1 MEMTLTNLKRYCL
14 ENYGVVIQDPFIK
27 KMTTF
32 RKISHNVSACEIEPV
47 IEWCKKYKECIDN
60 GYITLIELQN
70 RIKEECGLVINSTN
84 IHKRKPQ
91 VVKLSTHYLFIKDW
105 QRIIEY
111 YKIPRG
117 QRRNETL
124 LKMGKSA
131 SEISKKCQQ
140 NRRGDYVSVNS
151 IAKSLDKE
159 YDTIKRAIEYLKLTP
174 IKIEQNG
181 TTWYEKSVFDEVK
194 KFFDEN
200 PNSTEIFY
208 KDTVM
213 RKYGVEN
220 VSQSE
225 EIKEKKRNT
234 SIKNFGVDNHAK
246 LESSR
251 KRCSEVNKK
260 NAKSRISKGRKTKEN
275 SIIKFEQENDC
286 ISLVHLNK
294 RDNIGYDKYG
304 RFSEAIHK
312 MELDYLEYKDNIF
325 VKNEDVPKIHEYRKI
340 CHEHLTSY
348 FENDILDFVKSIY
361 SGKVLNNIRKIIYPK
376 ELDIYIPQKKVAI
389 ECDGLYW
396 HSNEIKPNNYHL
408 DKTTACEEKGIQ
420 LLHIFEDEWNFKKD
434 ICKSIIAESLSIYQ
448 NIIDSKECIVNKI
461 SENLAKEFL
470 ENNSI
475 YEFEVCDD
483 YFGLFYNDEL
493 IYVISLK
500 NKQSIIQECSKL
512 NTFVEN
518 GLNKLID
525 FIITRDN
532 YSVFIEVDRR
542 LQNIEFYKS
551 CGFEKVSESEPNYFY
566 IFGGKRE
573 KEISKLAEN
582 YRFSEEETRR
592 IYDCGII
599 KMKFSK

>member
-32 RKISHNVSACEIEPV
+32 RKISHNVSACEIEPI
-47 IEWCKKYKECIDN
+47 IEWCEKYKECIDN
-60 GYITLIELQN
+60 GYITLTELQN
-70 RIKEECGLVINSTN
+70 RIKEECGLIINSTN
-84 IHKRKPQ
+84 IHKRNPQ
-91 VVKLSTHYLFIKDW
+91 VVKLSNHYLFIKDW
-105 QRIIEY
+105 KRIIEY

-131 SEISKKCQQ
+131 SEISKKCLQ
-140 NRRGDYVSVNS
+140 NRKGDYIS
-151 IAKSLDKE
+151 IASIGKDLNKDYYTS
-159 YDTIKRAIEYLKLTP
+159 KRAIDYLKIKP
-174 IKIEQNG
+174 SKIEKNG
-181 TTWYEKSVFDEVK
+181 ICWYEKSVFNNVK
-194 KFFDEN
+194 KFFAEN
-200 PNSTEIFY
+200 PNSAKIFY

-220 VSQSE
+220 ISQSE

-234 SIKNFGVDNHAK
+234 SIKNFGVDNHTK

-251 KRCSEVNKK
+251 KRYSELNKK
-260 NAKSRISKGRKTKEN
+260 NAKSRMSKASKTREDN
-275 SIIKFEQENDC
+275 ILKFEQENNC
-286 ISLVHLNK
+286 ISLIHLNK

-312 MELDYLEYKDNIF
+312 MGLDYLEYKDNIF

-361 SGKVLNNIRKIIYPK
+361 DGEVLNNIRKIIYPK

-396 HSNEIKPNNYHL
+396 HSDKMKPNNYHL
-408 DKTTACEEKGIQ
+408 DKTITCEEKGIR
-420 LLHIFEDEWNFKKD
+420 LLHIFEDEWNFKKE
-434 ICKSIIAESLSIYQ
+434 ICKSIIAESLGIYK
-448 NIIDSKECIVNKI
+448 NIINSQECVVKEI
-461 SENLAKEFL
+461 SEILAKEFL

-475 YEFEVCDD
+475 YEFKIANN
-483 YFGLFYNDEL
+483 YFGLFYNNEL
-493 IYVISLK
+493 IYVVSLK
-500 NKQSIIQECSKL
+500 DKQYIVQECVKL

-518 GLNKLID
+518 GLIKLID
-525 FIITRDN
+525 FIIAKNND
-532 YSVFIEVDRR
+532 SIFIEIDRR
-542 LQNIEFYKS
+542 LQNVEFYKY

>member
-1 MEMTLTNLKRYCL
+1 MEMTLTSLKKYCL
-14 ENYGVVIQDPFIK
+14 KTYGVSIQDPFIK

-32 RKISHNVSACEIEPV
+32 RKTDDGWLMCKVEP
-47 IEWCKKYKECIDN
+47 IFKWCKKYKECIDN
-60 GYITLIELQN
+60 GYITLTELQN
-70 RIKEECGLVINSTN
+70 RIKEECGLIINGTN
-84 IHKRKPQ
+84 IHKRNPQ
-91 VVKLSTHYLFIKDW
+91 VVKLSNHYLFIKDW
-105 QRIIEY
+105 KRIIEY

-131 SEISKKCQQ
+131 SEIAKKCLQ

-181 TTWYEKSVFDEVK
+181 TTWYEKSVFDEIK

-200 PNSTEIFY
+200 PNSAKIFY

-234 SIKNFGVDNHAK
+234 SIKNFGVDNHTK

-251 KRCSEVNKK
+251 KRYSELNKK
-260 NAKSRISKGRKTKEN
+260 NAKSRMSKASKTREDN
-275 SIIKFEQENDC
+275 ILKFEQENDC
-286 ISLVHLNK
+286 ISLIHLNK

-312 MELDYLEYKDNIF
+312 MGLDYLEYKDNIF

-361 SGKVLNNIRKIIYPK
+361 DGEVLNNIRKIIYPK

-396 HSNEIKPNNYHL
+396 HSDKMKPNDYHFN
-408 DKTTACEEKGIQ
+408 KTLACEEKGIR
-420 LLHIFEDEWNFKKD
+420 LLHIFEDEWNFKKE
-434 ICKSIIAESLSIYQ
+434 ICKSIIAESLGIYK
-448 NIIDSKECIVNKI
+448 NIINSQECVVKEI
-461 SENLAKEFL
+461 SEILAKEFL

-475 YEFEVCDD
+475 YEFKIANN
-483 YFGLFYNDEL
+483 YFGLFYNNEL
-493 IYVISLK
+493 IYVVSLK
-500 NKQSIIQECSKL
+500 DKQYIVQECAKL

-518 GLNKLID
+518 GLNKLIN
-525 FIITRDN
+525 FIITQTN
-532 YSVFIEVDRR
+532 NSVFIEVDRR
-542 LQNIEFYKS
+542 LQNIEFYKY

>member
-1 MEMTLTNLKRYCL
+1 
-14 ENYGVVIQDPFIK
+14 
-27 KMTTF
+27 
-32 RKISHNVSACEIEPV
+32 
-47 IEWCKKYKECIDN
+47 
-60 GYITLIELQN
+60 
-70 RIKEECGLVINSTN
+70 
-84 IHKRKPQ
+84 
-91 VVKLSTHYLFIKDW
+91 
-105 QRIIEY
+105 
-111 YKIPRG
+111 
-117 QRRNETL
+117 
-124 LKMGKSA
+124 MGKSA
-131 SEISKKCQQ
+131 SEISKKWQA

-151 IAKSLDKE
+151 IAKELNKD
-159 YDTIKRAIEYLKLTP
+159 YYTIKRVVDYLKIKP
-174 IKIEQNG
+174 SKIEKNG
-181 TTWYEKSVFDEVK
+181 ICWYEKSVFNNVK
-194 KFFDEN
+194 KFFAEN
-200 PNSTEIFY
+200 PNSAEMFY

-213 RKYGVEN
+213 TKYGVEN

-234 SIKNFGVDNHAK
+234 SIKNFGVDNHTK

-251 KRCSEVNKK
+251 KRYSELNKK
-260 NAKSRISKGRKTKEN
+260 NAKSRMSKASKTREDN
-275 SIIKFEQENDC
+275 ILKFEQENDC
-286 ISLVHLNK
+286 ISLIHLNK

-312 MELDYLEYKDNIF
+312 IGLDYLEYKDNVF
-325 VKNEDVPKIHEYRKI
+325 VKNEDVPKMHEYRKI

-361 SGKVLNNIRKIIYPK
+361 DGEVLNNIRKIIYPK

-396 HSNEIKPNNYHL
+396 HSDKMKPNDYHFN
-408 DKTTACEEKGIQ
+408 KTLACEEKEIR
-420 LLHIFEDEWNFKKD
+420 LLHIFEDEWNFKKE
-434 ICKSIIAESLSIYQ
+434 ICKSIIAESLGIYQ
-448 NIIDSKECIVNKI
+448 NIVDSKECVVNKI

-475 YEFEVCDD
+475 YEFEVSDD
-483 YFGLFYNDEL
+483 YFGLFYKNEL
-493 IYVISLK
+493 IYVVSLK
-500 NKQSIIQECSKL
+500 DKQYIVQECVKL

-518 GLNKLID
+518 GLIKLID
-525 FIITRDN
+525 FIIAKN
-532 YSVFIEVDRR
+532 NNPIFIEIDRR
-542 LQNIEFYKS
+542 LQNIEFYKY

>member
-47 IEWCKKYKECIDN
+47 IEWCEKYKECIDE
-60 GYITLIELQN
+60 GCIKLCELQDK
-70 RIKEECGLVINSTN
+70 IKEECGLN
-84 IHKRKPQ
+84 IDSRDIYEQKPQ
-91 VVKLSTHYLFIKDW
+91 IIKLSRQLVFIKDW

-117 QRRNETL
+117 QRRSETL

-131 SEISKKCQQ
+131 SEISKKWQA

-151 IAKSLDKE
+151 IAKELNKD
-159 YDTIKRAIEYLKLTP
+159 YYTIKRVIEYLRITP
-174 IKIEQNG
+174 CKIDNNCD
-181 TTWYEKSVFDEVK
+181 WYEKSTLDKVK
-194 KFFDEN
+194 QFYNEHSNAQSFL
-200 PNSTEIFY
+200 Y

-213 RKYGVEN
+213 RKYSVEN

-251 KRCSEVNKK
+251 KRLSEQSKK
-260 NAKSRISKGRKTKEN
+260 NAKSRMSKASKTREDN
-275 SIIKFEQENDC
+275 ILKFEQENDC
-286 ISLVHLNK
+286 ISLIHLNK

-312 MELDYLEYKDNIF
+312 MGLDYLEYKDNIF

-340 CHEHLTSY
+340 CHEYLTSY

-361 SGKVLNNIRKIIYPK
+361 DGEVLNNIRKIIYPK

-396 HSNEIKPNNYHL
+396 HSDKIKPNDYHFN
-408 DKTTACEEKGIQ
+408 KTLACEEKGIR

-434 ICKSIIAESLSIYQ
+434 ICKSIIAESLGIYQ
-448 NIIDSKECIVNKI
+448 NIINSQECVVKEI
-461 SENLAKEFL
+461 SEILAKEFL

-475 YEFEVCDD
+475 YEFKIANN
-483 YFGLFYNDEL
+483 YFGLFYNNEL
-493 IYVISLK
+493 IYVVSLK
-500 NKQSIIQECSKL
+500 DKQYIVQECAKL

-518 GLNKLID
+518 GLNKLIN
-525 FIITRDN
+525 FIITQTN
-532 YSVFIEVDRR
+532 NSVFIEVDRR
-542 LQNIEFYKS
+542 LQNIEFYKY

>member
-14 ENYGVVIQDPFIK
+14 ENYGVVIQDAFIK

-32 RKISHNVSACEIEPV
+32 RKISHNVSACEIEPI

-60 GYITLIELQN
+60 GYITLTELQN

-91 VVKLSTHYLFIKDW
+91 VVKLSNHYLFIKDW
-105 QRIIEY
+105 KRIIEY

-131 SEISKKCQQ
+131 SEISKKCLQ

-151 IAKSLDKE
+151 IAKELNKD
-159 YDTIKRAIEYLKLTP
+159 YYTIKRAIDYLKIKP
-174 IKIEQNG
+174 SKIEKNG
-181 TTWYEKSVFDEVK
+181 TCWYEKSVFNNVK

-200 PNSTEIFY
+200 PNSAKIFY

-213 RKYGVEN
+213 TKYGVEN

-234 SIKNFGVDNHAK
+234 SIKNFGVDNHTK

-251 KRCSEVNKK
+251 KRYSELNKK
-260 NAKSRISKGRKTKEN
+260 NAKSRMSKASKTREDN
-275 SIIKFEQENDC
+275 ILKFELENDC

-312 MELDYLEYKDNIF
+312 MGLDYLEYKDNIF
-325 VKNEDVPKIHEYRKI
+325 VKNEDVSKIHEYRRI

-361 SGKVLNNIRKIIYPK
+361 DGEVLNNIRKIIYPK

-396 HSNEIKPNNYHL
+396 HSDKMKPNDYHL
-408 DKTTACEEKGIQ
+408 DKTITCEEKGIR
-420 LLHIFEDEWNFKKD
+420 LLHIFEDEWNFKKE
-434 ICKSIIAESLSIYQ
+434 ICKSIIVESLGIYQ
-448 NIIDSKECIVNKI
+448 NKIDSEKCVVDEIN
-461 SENLAKEFL
+461 EDLAKEFL

-475 YEFEVCDD
+475 YDFEIADD

-493 IYVISLK
+493 IYVVSLK
-500 NKQSIIQECSKL
+500 DKQFIIQECTKL

-518 GLNKLID
+518 GLNKLIN
-525 FIITRDN
+525 FIITQTN
-532 YSVFIEVDRR
+532 NSVFIEVDRR
-542 LQNIEFYKS
+542 LQNFEFYKS
-551 CGFEKVSESEPNYFY
+551 CGFKKVSESEPNYFY
-566 IFGGKRE
+566 IFGHNRE
-573 KEISKLAEN
+573 KEMSKLAEN

>member
-32 RKISHNVSACEIEPV
+32 RKISHNVSACEIEPI
-47 IEWCKKYKECIDN
+47 IEWCEKYKECIDN
-60 GYITLIELQN
+60 GYITLTELQN
-70 RIKEECGLVINSTN
+70 RIKEECGLIINSTN
-84 IHKRKPQ
+84 IHKRNPQ
-91 VVKLSTHYLFIKDW
+91 VVKLSNHYLFIKDW
-105 QRIIEY
+105 KRIIEY

-131 SEISKKCQQ
+131 SEISKKCLQ
-140 NRRGDYVSVNS
+140 NRKGDYIS
-151 IAKSLDKE
+151 IASIGKDLNKD
-159 YDTIKRAIEYLKLTP
+159 YYTIKRAIDYLKIKP
-174 IKIEQNG
+174 SKIEKNG
-181 TTWYEKSVFDEVK
+181 ICWYEKSVFNNVK
-194 KFFDEN
+194 KFFAEN
-200 PNSTEIFY
+200 PNSAKIFY

-220 VSQSE
+220 ISQSE

-234 SIKNFGVDNHAK
+234 SIKNFGVDNHTK

-251 KRCSEVNKK
+251 KRYSELNKK
-260 NAKSRISKGRKTKEN
+260 NAKSRMSKASKTREDN
-275 SIIKFEQENDC
+275 ILKFEQENNC
-286 ISLVHLNK
+286 ISLIHLNK

-312 MELDYLEYKDNIF
+312 MGLDYLEYKDNIF

-361 SGKVLNNIRKIIYPK
+361 DGEVLNNIRKIIYPK

-396 HSNEIKPNNYHL
+396 HSDKMKPNNYHL
-408 DKTTACEEKGIQ
+408 DKTITCEEKGIR
-420 LLHIFEDEWNFKKD
+420 LLHIFEDEWNFKKE
-434 ICKSIIAESLSIYQ
+434 ICKSIIAESLGIYK
-448 NIIDSKECIVNKI
+448 NIINSQECVVKEI
-461 SENLAKEFL
+461 SEILAKEFL

-475 YEFEVCDD
+475 YEFKIANN
-483 YFGLFYNDEL
+483 YFGLFYNNEL
-493 IYVISLK
+493 IYVVSLK
-500 NKQSIIQECSKL
+500 DKQYIVQECIKL

-518 GLNKLID
+518 GLIKLID
-525 FIITRDN
+525 FIIAKNND
-532 YSVFIEVDRR
+532 SIFIEIDRR
-542 LQNIEFYKS
+542 LQNVEFYKY

>member
-32 RKISHNVSACEIEPV
+32 RKISHNVSACEIEPI
-47 IEWCKKYKECIDN
+47 IEWCEKYKECINN
-60 GYITLIELQN
+60 GYITLTELQN
-70 RIKEECGLVINSTN
+70 RIKEECGLIINSTN
-84 IHKRKPQ
+84 IHKRNPQ
-91 VVKLSTHYLFIKDW
+91 VVKLSNHYLFIKDW
-105 QRIIEY
+105 KRIIEY

-131 SEISKKCQQ
+131 SEISKKCLQ
-140 NRRGDYVSVNS
+140 NRKGDYIS
-151 IAKSLDKE
+151 IASIGKDLNKD
-159 YDTIKRAIEYLKLTP
+159 YYTIKRAIDYLKIKP
-174 IKIEQNG
+174 SKIEKNG
-181 TTWYEKSVFDEVK
+181 ICWYEKSVFNNVK
-194 KFFDEN
+194 KFFAEN
-200 PNSTEIFY
+200 PNSAKIFY

-220 VSQSE
+220 ISQSE

-234 SIKNFGVDNHAK
+234 SIKNFGVDNHTK

-251 KRCSEVNKK
+251 KRYSELNKK
-260 NAKSRISKGRKTKEN
+260 NAKSRMSKASKTREDN
-275 SIIKFEQENDC
+275 ILKFEQENNC
-286 ISLVHLNK
+286 ISLIHLNK

-312 MELDYLEYKDNIF
+312 MGLDYLEYKDNIF

-340 CHEHLTSY
+340 CHEYLTSY

-361 SGKVLNNIRKIIYPK
+361 DGEVLNNIRKIIYPK

-389 ECDGLYW
+389 ECDCLYW
-396 HSNEIKPNNYHL
+396 HSDKMKPNNYHL
-408 DKTTACEEKGIQ
+408 DKTITCEEKGIR
-420 LLHIFEDEWNFKKD
+420 LLHIFEDEWNFKKE
-434 ICKSIIAESLSIYQ
+434 ICKSIIAESLGIYK
-448 NIIDSKECIVNKI
+448 NIINSQECVVKEI
-461 SENLAKEFL
+461 SEILAKEFL

-475 YEFEVCDD
+475 YEFKIANN
-483 YFGLFYNDEL
+483 YFGLFYNNEL
-493 IYVISLK
+493 IYVVSLK
-500 NKQSIIQECSKL
+500 DKQYIVQECVKL

-518 GLNKLID
+518 GLIKLID
-525 FIITRDN
+525 FIIAKNND
-532 YSVFIEVDRR
+532 SIFIEIDRR
-542 LQNIEFYKS
+542 LQNVEFYKY

>member
-47 IEWCKKYKECIDN
+47 IEWCEKYKECIDE
-60 GYITLIELQN
+60 GCIKLCELQDK
-70 RIKEECGLVINSTN
+70 IKEEGGLN
-84 IHKRKPQ
+84 IDSRDIYEQKPQ
-91 VVKLSTHYLFIKDW
+91 IIKLSRQLVFIKDW

-117 QRRNETL
+117 QRRSETL

-131 SEISKKCQQ
+131 SEISKKWQA

-151 IAKSLDKE
+151 IAKELNKD
-159 YDTIKRAIEYLKLTP
+159 YYTIKRVIEYLKIKP
-174 IKIEQNG
+174 SKIEKNG
-181 TTWYEKSVFDEVK
+181 ICWYEKSVFNNVK
-194 KFFDEN
+194 KFFAEN
-200 PNSTEIFY
+200 PNSAEMFY

-213 RKYGVEN
+213 AKYGVEN

-234 SIKNFGVDNHAK
+234 SIKNFGVDNHTK

-251 KRCSEVNKK
+251 KCYSELNKK
-260 NAKSRISKGRKTKEN
+260 NAKSRMSKASKTREDN
-275 SIIKFEQENDC
+275 ILKFEQENNC
-286 ISLVHLNK
+286 ISLIHLNK

-312 MELDYLEYKDNIF
+312 MGLDYLEYKDNIF

-361 SGKVLNNIRKIIYPK
+361 DGEVLNNIRKIIYPK

-396 HSNEIKPNNYHL
+396 HSDKMKPNDYHL
-408 DKTTACEEKGIQ
+408 DKAITCEEKGIR

-434 ICKSIIAESLSIYQ
+434 ICKSIIAESLGIYK
-448 NIIDSKECIVNKI
+448 NIINSKECVANKI

-475 YEFEVCDD
+475 YEFDVSDD
-483 YFGLFYNDEL
+483 YFGLFYNNEL
-493 IYVISLK
+493 IYVVSLK
-500 NKQSIIQECSKL
+500 DKQYIVQECVKL

-518 GLNKLID
+518 GLIKLID
-525 FIITRDN
+525 FIIAKNND
-532 YSVFIEVDRR
+532 SIFIEIDRR
-542 LQNIEFYKS
+542 LQNVEFYKY

>member
-14 ENYGVVIQDPFIK
+14 ENYGVVIQDTFIK

-47 IEWCKKYKECIDN
+47 IEWCEKYKECIDN
-60 GYITLIELQN
+60 GYITLTELQN

-91 VVKLSTHYLFIKDW
+91 VVKLSNHYLFIKDW
-105 QRIIEY
+105 KRIIEY

-131 SEISKKCQQ
+131 SEISKKCLQ

-151 IAKSLDKE
+151 IAKELNKD
-159 YDTIKRAIEYLKLTP
+159 YYTIKRAIDYLKIKP
-174 IKIEQNG
+174 SKIEKNG
-181 TTWYEKSVFDEVK
+181 TCWYEKSVFNNVK

-200 PNSTEIFY
+200 PNSAKIFY

-213 RKYGVEN
+213 MKYGVEN

-234 SIKNFGVDNHAK
+234 SIKNFGVDNHTK

-251 KRCSEVNKK
+251 KHLSEQSKK
-260 NAKSRISKGRKTKEN
+260 NAKSRMSKASKTREDN
-275 SIIKFEQENDC
+275 ILKFELENDC

-312 MELDYLEYKDNIF
+312 MGLDYLEYKDNIF
-325 VKNEDVPKIHEYRKI
+325 VKNEDVSKIHEYRKI

-361 SGKVLNNIRKIIYPK
+361 DGEVLNNIRKIIYPK

-396 HSNEIKPNNYHL
+396 HSDKMKPNDYHL
-408 DKTTACEEKGIQ
+408 DKTITCEEKGIR
-420 LLHIFEDEWNFKKD
+420 LLHIFEDEWNFKKE
-434 ICKSIIAESLSIYQ
+434 ICKSIIVESLGIYQ
-448 NIIDSKECIVNKI
+448 NKIDSEKCVVDEIN
-461 SENLAKEFL
+461 EDLAKEFL

-475 YEFEVCDD
+475 YDFEIADD

-493 IYVISLK
+493 IYVVSLK
-500 NKQSIIQECSKL
+500 DKQFIIQECTKL

-518 GLNKLID
+518 GLNKLIN
-525 FIITRDN
+525 FIITQTN
-532 YSVFIEVDRR
+532 NSVFIEVDRR
-542 LQNIEFYKS
+542 LQNFEFYKS
-551 CGFEKVSESEPNYFY
+551 CGFKKVSESEPNYFY
-566 IFGGKRE
+566 IFGHNRE
-573 KEISKLAEN
+573 KEMSKLAEN

-599 KMKFSK
+599 KMKFNK